1 MKRLNIGR
9 ARNLRQKQTD
19 AERALWRQLRA
30 RHFQGWKFRR
40 QHQVGSY
47 IVDFVCTD
55 AWLVVELDGGQH
67 ADQVIYDEYRTLE
80 LQAMGYR
87 VLRFWNNDVL
97 ANPESVLEVL
107 LEALASP
114 GPSPQPSPRRGE
126 GAGCDQPRTSM
137 HEENSATLPPA
148 RSGKVTNG
156 ATQK

>member
-1 MKRLNIGR
+1 MKRLNVDR

-19 AERALWRQLRA
+19 AEQTLWRHLRA
-30 RHFQGWKFRR
+30 RHLQGWKFRR

-55 AWLVVELDGGQH
+55 AWLIVELDGGQH
-67 ADQVIYDEYRTLE
+67 ADQVTYDERRTLE

-97 ANPESVLEVL
+97 ANPESILEVL

-126 GAGCDQPRTSM
+126 GAGGGEPQASQ
-137 HEENSATLPPA
+137 HNENSASLPPA
-148 RSGKVTNG
+148 RPGKVTNRSH
-156 ATQK
+156 